1 MKQAIP
7 GVTTLFLLSTF
18 AVITSNAQTV
28 SGSIARDVARRGATT
43 TGTVVLDIP
52 KELHVNSSRPKSEYA
67 IPTTVRISGD
77 GVRVGAITYPL
88 GENRK
93 FQFSEELINVY
104 EGTVFFWFNVTVP
117 PNYRGKSVEL
127 KAVVRYQA
135 CTNEVCYPP
144 RNKEVTINARVL

>member
-1 MKQAIP
+1 MKQAVL

-18 AVITSNAQTV
+18 AICTSNAQSV

-52 KELHVNSSRPKSEYA
+52 KDLHVNSSRPKSEYS
-67 IPTTVRISGD
+67 IPTTVRISGK
-77 GVRVGAITYPL
+77 GVRVGAITYPP

>member
-1 MKQAIP
+1 MKQAIL
-7 GVTTLFLLSTF
+7 GVTTLFLACTF
-18 AVITSNAQTV
+18 SFFTCNAQTV
-28 SGSIARDVARRGATT
+28 SGSITRDLARRGATT
-43 TGTVVLDIP
+43 VGTIVLDIP

-67 IPTTVRISGD
+67 IPTSVRISGK
-77 GVRVGAITYPL
+77 GVKVGGITYPR

-144 RNKEVTINARVL
+144 RNKEITINARVL

>member
-1 MKQAIP
+1 MRQAIL
-7 GVTTLFLLSTF
+7 GVTTLFLVGTF
-18 AVITSNAQTV
+18 GVATSNAQTV

-43 TGTVVLDIP
+43 TGTIVLDIP

-67 IPTTVRISGD
+67 IPTTVRISGK
-77 GVRVGAITYPL
+77 GVRVGAVTYPL

>member
-1 MKQAIP
+1 MKQAIL
-7 GVTTLFLLSTF
+7 GVTILFLVWTF
-18 AVITSNAQTV
+18 ASVTSSAQTV

-43 TGTVVLDIP
+43 TGTIVLDIP

-67 IPTTVRISGD
+67 IPTTVRISGK
-77 GVRVGAITYPL
+77 GVRVGEITYPR

-104 EGTVFFWFNVTVP
+104 EGTVFIWFNVTVP

>member
-1 MKQAIP
+1 MKHAIL
-7 GVTTLFLLSTF
+7 GVTTLFLVWTF
-18 AVITSNAQTV
+18 GFATSNAQAV
-28 SGSIARDVARRGATT
+28 SGSIARDAARRGATT
-43 TGTVVLDIP
+43 TGTIVLDIP
-52 KELHVNSSRPKSEYA
+52 KDLHVNSSRPKSEYA
-67 IPTTVRISGD
+67 IPTPVRISGK
-77 GVRVGAITYPL
+77 GVRVGGITYPA

-117 PNYRGKSVEL
+117 PNYRGKSIEL

-144 RNKEVTINARVL
+144 RNKDVTLTARVL

>member
-1 MKQAIP
+1 MKQAIL
-7 GVTTLFLLSTF
+7 GFTTLFLVWTF
-18 AVITSNAQTV
+18 ALVTSNAQTV

-43 TGTVVLDIP
+43 PGTIVLDIP

-67 IPTTVRISGD
+67 IPTTVRISGN
-77 GVRVGAITYPL
+77 GVRVGAINYPR

-93 FQFSEELINVY
+93 FQFSEEPINVY

-117 PNYRGKSVEL
+117 PNYKGKSVEV

-135 CTNEVCYPP
+135 CTTEVCYPP